1 MKGMPNIPSSSMNQ
15 QRFSP
20 LTEYVKNQNTQKEMQ
35 KRMGG
40 AAATGAP
47 G

>member
-40 AAATGAP
+40 AGGTGAP